1 MSFHYIAFS
10 SFTFECK
17 SNPCMKQLP
26 CQIKLANCPV
36 SNTEREKCKF
46 ATDKK
51 DFLKSHRS
59 FLCVGQGP
67 QFKQNCA

>member
-1 MSFHYIAFS
+1 MSFHYNAFS

-36 SNTEREKCKF
+36 LNTERDKCKF
-46 ATDKK
+46 ATVKK
-51 DFLKSHRS
+51 LFQVTS
-59 FLCVGQGP
+59 FFPVCETGTTV
-67 QFKQNCA
+67 